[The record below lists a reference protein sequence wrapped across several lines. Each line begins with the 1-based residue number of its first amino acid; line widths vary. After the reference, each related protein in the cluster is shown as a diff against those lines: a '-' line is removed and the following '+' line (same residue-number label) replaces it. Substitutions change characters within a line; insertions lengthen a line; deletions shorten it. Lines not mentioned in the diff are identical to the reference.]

1 MTGRLK
7 SLEWK
12 NNVLYLLDQRKLPQK
27 QEYLACTDYKEAAQ
41 AIRTL
46 AVRGA
51 PAIGITA
58 AYAMVLAVLAFTA
71 RGLSGESLRHAF
83 YAAGEVLEQARP
95 TAVNLS
101 WAVREMEKTFDVE
114 IITPDRVFYK
124 GTADL
129 LEFNT
134 ESGEIGVYRDHIPLT
149 TVLEPGLVTIHH
161 GDEEQVAAVHA
172 GFAEILGDKVTLL
185 AELAE
190 WPEEIDLERAEA
202 ARERAEERIH
212 NRNDNLD
219 LKRAEFALHKALIRI
234 NLAEYR

>member
-1 MTGRLK
+1 
-7 SLEWK
+7 
-12 NNVLYLLDQRKLPQK
+12 
-27 QEYLACTDYKEAAQ
+27 
-41 AIRTL
+41 
-46 AVRGA
+46 
-51 PAIGITA
+51 
-58 AYAMVLAVLAFTA
+58 
-71 RGLSGESLRHAF
+71 
-83 YAAGEVLEQARP
+83 
-95 TAVNLS
+95 
-101 WAVREMEKTFDVE
+101 MEKTFDVE

-190 WPEEIDLERAEA
+190 WPEEIDLERARKAEDR
-202 ARERAEERIH
+202 ARERLNRKDADLDVARAE
-212 NRNDNLD
+212 LA
-219 LKRAEFALHKALIRI
+219 LKRA
-234 NLAEYR
+234 LARQDILA